1 MRRILA
7 ATATATLLG
16 SGAALAQA
24 AAEDAA
30 AREDTHGSIMALEEQ
45 VNAEFARLGVTIEA
59 GDLTLNQLSEVL
71 LIMNDDNI
79 TGQEEIDHIEQ
90 VIQN

>member
-7 ATATATLLG
+7 AAVTATLLG

-24 AAEDAA
+24 AAEDTAD
-30 AREDTHGSIMALEEQ
+30 REDTHGSIMALEEQ
-45 VNAEFARLGVTIEA
+45 VNSEFARLGVTIEA

>member
-7 ATATATLLG
+7 AAVTATLLG

-24 AAEDAA
+24 AAEDTA

-45 VNAEFARLGVTIEA
+45 VNSEFARLGVTIEA